1 MHAHPKGSG
10 WTDFAAARL
19 LLAVALLIPAPRAIG
34 APQEKPKFTPQE
46 QAILTELRGLR
57 SLPDDVRA
65 QTTRR
70 LALDIR
76 KLPVAPNKLLLADA
90 LASRATEGD
99 FGHDTL
105 QEVATTL
112 AQSLDEVS
120 PPEEKGQPA
129 FPYMELATLVRYE
142 HVDARAKSPQFAAA
156 LAQLDA
162 DDAARAQADFTLT
175 DLAGKSW
182 TLKSLRGHVVMVNFW
197 ATWCQPCR
205 KEIPDLEALSKQF
218 EGLVILGISDEEDAK
233 VRPFARQFGMS
244 YPVLLDP
251 GGKVNKLFRIEG
263 IPKTFVFD
271 REGKLVAQ
279 SIDMRTRGQ
288 FLAML
293 AQAGLKE
300 RRLSVLHSA
309 AFHC

>member
-1 MHAHPKGSG
+1 MSTHLKKSG
-10 WTDFAAARL
+10 WNYSAVAAV
-19 LLAVALLIPAPRAIG
+19 AVALALLLPIPRANAAPR
-34 APQEKPKFTPQE
+34 QKLKLTPQE
-46 QAILTELRGLR
+46 QAILTQIRGLR

-65 QTTRR
+65 RTTRR

-76 KLPVAPNKLLLADA
+76 KLPAVPNKLLLANG
-90 LASRATEGD
+90 LASLSTEGD
-99 FGHDTL
+99 FGHNTL

-112 AQSLDEVS
+112 AQSLDEIS
-120 PPEEKGQPA
+120 PPEEKGRPA
-129 FPYMELATLVRYE
+129 FPYVELATLVRYE

-156 LAQLDA
+156 MSQLEA

-182 TLKSLRGHVVMVNFW
+182 TLKALRGHVVMVNFW
-197 ATWCQPCR
+197 ATWCPPCR

-218 EGLVILGISDEEDAK
+218 AGQGLVILGISDEEDAK
-233 VRPFARQFGMS
+233 VRPFARQYGMS

-271 REGKLVAQ
+271 RDGKLVTE

-293 AQAGLKE
+293 AQAGLK
-300 RRLSVLHSA
+300 
-309 AFHC
+309 

>member
-1 MHAHPKGSG
+1 MWTHSKESG
-10 WTDFAAARL
+10 WKHF
-19 LLAVALLIPAPRAIG
+19 AVAGIFLVVGMLAPAPPATG
-34 APQEKPKFTPQE
+34 APQEKPKLTPQE
-46 QAILTELRGLR
+46 QAILTEIRG
-57 SLPDDVRA
+57 LPDDVRA

-70 LALDIR
+70 LALQIR
-76 KLPVAPNKLLLADA
+76 QLPSVPNKLGLANA
-90 LASRATEGD
+90 LSSRATEGD

-105 QEVATTL
+105 QAVATTL
-112 AQSLDEVS
+112 AQSLDEIS
-120 PPEEKGQPA
+120 PPEDKGQPA
-129 FPYMELATLVRYE
+129 FPYVELATLVRYE
-142 HVDARAKSPQFAAA
+142 HVDASVKSPQFAAA

-162 DDAARAQADFTLT
+162 ADAARAQADFTLT

-205 KEIPDLEALSKQF
+205 KEIPDLESLYKQF
-218 EGLVILGISDEEDAK
+218 SGQGLVILGISDEEDAK
-233 VRPFARQFGMS
+233 VRPFAQQYDMS

-271 REGKLVAQ
+271 RDGKLVTE
-279 SIDMRTRGQ
+279 SIDMRTRSQ

-293 AQAGLKE
+293 AQAGLK
-300 RRLSVLHSA
+300 
-309 AFHC
+309 